1 VYKGAKEILPT
12 NAPRPLGKD
21 VDTVTFHDANLY
33 HDIITGRS
41 VTGIIHFLNRTPI
54 DWLSNKQNTVE
65 TSTYGSE
72 YVASRIAIIDFRNT
86 LRLMGIPIGRSV
98 LFGDNL
104 SVCKRSMRTEYIYT
118 CWDKNSLR
126 SVAVDGTYDSF
137 KTLAR
142 PWAVAVAEKPR

>member
-1 VYKGAKEILPT
+1 VCKGAKVILPT
-12 NAPRPLGKD
+12 NAPKSLGKD
-21 VDTVTFHDANLY
+21 VDMVTFHDANLY

-65 TSTYGSE
+65 TSTYGPE
-72 YVASRIAIIDFRNT
+72 YVASRIAAEQIIDFRNT
-86 LRLMGIPIGRSV
+86 LRFMGIPIGRSV

-118 CWDKNSLR
+118 CWDRNSSR
-126 SVAVDGTYDSF
+126 SVAEDGT
-137 KTLAR
+137 
-142 PWAVAVAEKPR
+142 